1 MVISRG
7 GVRMV
12 GMALSSAT
20 SFEKKKLKFICHV
33 FHRVFRLPP
42 LSASLL
48 SLNGEVIH

>member
-1 MVISRG
+1 
-7 GVRMV
+7 MV

-20 SFEKKKLKFICHV
+20 SFEKKKIEVCHV